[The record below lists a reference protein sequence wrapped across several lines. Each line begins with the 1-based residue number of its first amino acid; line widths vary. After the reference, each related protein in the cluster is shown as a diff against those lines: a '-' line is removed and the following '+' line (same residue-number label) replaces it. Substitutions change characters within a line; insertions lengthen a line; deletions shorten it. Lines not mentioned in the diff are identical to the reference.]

1 MANDT
6 SVQTTVDGR
15 VMATILEFL
24 EQQGAD
30 IRSVSELGR
39 VSHEML
45 AEILVSKLGAREVT
59 DVDEAEAMVQRI
71 TYGTSLFN
79 NRRVGAA
86 RLKNHQNA
94 AIEDSLQFDEATSL
108 LPKSRGRQPNWT
120 EADDARLRA
129 AAKKTITSPKIQEM
143 LEKYRKENS

>member
-39 VSHEML
+39 LSHEML

-59 DVDEAEAMVQRI
+59 DIDEAEKMIQRI

-79 NRRVGAA
+79 NRKVGAA

-94 AIEDSLQFDEATSL
+94 AMEDSLQFEEGISS
-108 LPKSRGRQPNWT
+108 LPKPRGRQPQWSA
-120 EADDARLRA
+120 ADDARLRKVA
-129 AAKKTITSPKIQEM
+129 EQTIVTPKMQELLKK
-143 LEKYRKENS
+143 YGKEE